1 MNRQDLEKM
10 EESERQEAEI
20 EKVTRLEIRKLDG
33 QIASIVSA
41 IHDIEASILE
51 KLSVQ
56 TATEKNSQV
65 IVQETKQLRNKVRTL
80 IQNSVQLQNEYA
92 RTRVDILNTEAEIT
106 RYTNPNYLCW
116 CQQVLPYYNVLT
128 VVVVKWIMREHFP
141 GCATFSAC

>member
-10 EESERQEAEI
+10 EESERQETET
-20 EKVTRLEIRKLDG
+20 EKATRLEIRKLDG
-33 QIASIVSA
+33 QIASLVSA

-92 RTRVDILNTEAEIT
+92 RVRVDILSTEAEIT
-106 RYTNPNYLCW
+106 RCAEPNYL
-116 CQQVLPYYNVLT
+116 T
-128 VVVVKWIMREHFP
+128 VV
-141 GCATFSAC
+141 